1 MSAERDIIDELDA
14 VLANIRRAEQ
24 NIIGMDSSDKMKVVN
39 RLVDLEETVKS
50 IKNEIIIPTLDITGD
65 TLIEEVQKEKLLSV
79 RAANVLKRSGCKTIA
94 DITSHTVYE
103 LSIMRNM
110 GKKGVDEIVE
120 FLRCNGFSPKQCSKH
135 DEIYQRYLNGETDM
149 KKLSEEYGVTR
160 ERIRQVIEKKSKESE
175 GQSEEDI

>member
-14 VLANIRRAEQ
+14 VLASIRRAEQ
-24 NIIGMDSSDKMKVVN
+24 NIIGKDSSDKMKVVT

-50 IKNEIIIPTLDITGD
+50 IKNEIIIPTLDITED
-65 TLIEEVQKEKLLSV
+65 TLIEEIQKEKLLSV
-79 RAANVLKRSGCKTIA
+79 RAANVLRRSGCKTIA

-110 GKKGVDEIVE
+110 GKKGVDEVVE
-120 FLRCNGFSPKQCSKH
+120 FLRCNGLSPKQCNKH
-135 DEIYQRYLNGETDM
+135 DEIYQRYLNGETDI